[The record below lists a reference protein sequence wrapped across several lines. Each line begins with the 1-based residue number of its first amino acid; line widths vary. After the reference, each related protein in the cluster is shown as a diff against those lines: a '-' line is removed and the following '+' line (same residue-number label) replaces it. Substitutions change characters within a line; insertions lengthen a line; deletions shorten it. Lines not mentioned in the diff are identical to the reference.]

1 MKCKSVTKIAL
12 QGFGADLI
20 SNMVENAGIEL
31 VLLWKPGSLMTDGM
45 RPEDWSTAAQ
55 QTLTL
60 VEGLPPILYS
70 THLWTV
76 GVVQSCSRGTGADS
90 SFKVSA

>member
-1 MKCKSVTKIAL
+1 
-12 QGFGADLI
+12 
-20 SNMVENAGIEL
+20 
-31 VLLWKPGSLMTDGM
+31 MTDGM

-90 SFKVSA
+90 SFKFCVTGAKSMDRHKRGLDFLCMLFQFFRRDFLMPTMGPRSSV

>member
-1 MKCKSVTKIAL
+1 
-12 QGFGADLI
+12 
-20 SNMVENAGIEL
+20 
-31 VLLWKPGSLMTDGM
+31 MTDGM